1 VPVVVQHPLVV
12 AFAWKSGVI
21 KGEHMIKVRL
31 KFYKTGSL
39 KFIGH
44 LDVMR
49 YFQKAIRRS
58 EIPVSYS
65 QGYSPHQLISF
76 ASPLGVGNT
85 SDSEYMDMQ
94 LEQCDDLEQIK
105 TSLNNTM
112 SSEIQ
117 VVSINRLTE
126 ESKTSMSLLAAAD
139 YLVSYKDGYN
149 YPENFKERFAEFA
162 NQDTILVTKKTK
174 KSEQDIDLKKY
185 IYHFAFELNEF
196 EQKIGHVFDRTV
208 AQGYENGTKVYL
220 QLTCGSV
227 HNIKP
232 DFLMEEFC
240 KYIGFEYNSYA
251 YQIHRMEMYTDEN
264 APKGEVN
271 LNGSEIARKLVT
283 LNQLGE

>member
-1 VPVVVQHPLVV
+1 
-12 AFAWKSGVI
+12 
-21 KGEHMIKVRL
+21 MIKVRL

-58 EIPVSYS
+58 GILVSYS

-85 SDSEYMDMQ
+85 SNGEYMDMQ
-94 LEQCDDLEQIK
+94 LEECDDIESIK
-105 TSLNNTM
+105 TKLNETM

-117 VVSINRLTE
+117 IVSIKRLSE
-126 ESKTSMSLLAAAD
+126 ESKTSMALLAAAD
-139 YLVSYKDGYN
+139 YLVSIKDGYKIPN
-149 YPENFKERFAEFA
+149 AFQDKFTNFVDQES
-162 NQDTILVTKKTK
+162 ILVTKKTK
-174 KSEQDIDLKKY
+174 KSEQEIDLKNY
-185 IYHFAFELNEF
+185 IYSYAFDHNNF
-196 EQKIGHVFDRTV
+196 EIKIGHAFSDTV
-208 AQGYENGTKVYL
+208 AEQYDNGNKIYL

-232 DFLMEEFC
+232 DFVMEEFC
-240 KYIGFEYNSYA
+240 KYIGFEYNPYA
-251 YQIHRMEMYTDEN
+251 YQIHRIEMYTDAN

-271 LNGSEIARKLVT
+271 LNGSKRERKL
-283 LNQLGE
+283 LGLDQLGE